1 MERKLAVG
9 ETLSFVFSFAA
20 RRLGLFFRLAWLPLL
35 LSVGGTA
42 VIFTALGTGFFQAAA
57 IGADPYANADWGRIA
72 LGYALSLLGLLAFV
86 PAYVVLTRAA
96 AGGYE
101 PPRGLFA
108 GLRFG
113 GREGRVIGAA
123 VLWFLLFMAIYF
135 GITIVSTLL
144 IGGISAALIGTGDG
158 GGFVLIGILGFL
170 MFLAIFGFVIF
181 FSVRSLLFIPMAAT
195 ENRIAL
201 GDAWAAT
208 KGNFWRLFAVGLVLY
223 LAVFGLYVAFAAVAG
238 VVIGLLGQSAMVPA
252 AIILGLLAI
261 PAYAFLYLLFIAY
274 PARAAGVLRPMSET
288 QAAEVFA

>member
-1 MERKLAVG
+1 MERKLSVG

-20 RRLGLFFRLAWLPLL
+20 KRIDLFFRLAWLPLL
-35 LSVGGTA
+35 LSVAGTA
-42 VIFTALGTGFFQAAA
+42 IVITAFDAGLFASART
-57 IGADPYANADWGRIA
+57 GADPYADADWGRMAI
-72 LGYALSLLGLLAFV
+72 GYGLSLLGLVAFV
-86 PAYVVLTRAA
+86 PAYVVMTRAA

-101 PPRGLFA
+101 APRGLFA

-123 VLWFLLFMAIYF
+123 ILWFLLFLAIYF
-135 GITIVSTLL
+135 GITLVSSLL
-144 IGGISAALIGTGDG
+144 IGGVTGALMGTGG
-158 GGFVLIGILGFL
+158 GDGFVLAAVVGFA
-170 MFLAIFGFVIF
+170 MFLAIFGVVIY

-223 LAVFGLYVAFAAVAG
+223 LAAFGLYLAFAAVMG
-238 VVIGLLGQSAMVPA
+238 VVIGLVGEAGMIPA
-252 AIILGLLAI
+252 ALVLGLLAI

-274 PARAAGVLRPMSET
+274 PGRAAGVLRPMSET
-288 QAAEVFA
+288 RAAEVFA